1 MTKKEIKRNT
11 ILIGLFYI
19 FSSVN
24 MLIAWMFFEASGT
37 WLWLSLVL
45 LVASAV
51 VVLDKRESNKGNFWV
66 WNSAFCHL
74 MVTVYGMVFDM
85 VQGFE
90 SVWTVIYLLELAI
103 CICVWRAK
111 W

>member
-45 LVASAV
+45 LVVSAV
-51 VVLDKRESNKGNFWV
+51 IFLDKRESNKGNFWV

-74 MVTVYGMVFDM
+74 MVTVYGMV
-85 VQGFE
+85 QGFG
-90 SVWTVIYLLELAI
+90 SIWAVTYLLELAL
-103 CICVWRAK
+103 CIYIWHK
-111 W
+111 

>member
-45 LVASAV
+45 LVVSAV
-51 VVLDKRESNKGNFWV
+51 IVLDKRESNKGNFWV
-66 WNSAFCHL
+66 WNNAFCHL
-74 MVTVYGMVFDM
+74 MVTVYGMV
-85 VQGFE
+85 QGFG
-90 SVWTVIYLLELAI
+90 SIWVVIYLLELAL
-103 CICVWRAK
+103 CIYIWHK
-111 W
+111 K